1 MAPVRVAIT
10 GSSGMIGTALRASL
24 SAAGH
29 EVLRLVRRPA
39 ESSDEASWDP
49 AAGRLDPTCLEG
61 VEAVVNLAGAN
72 VGRQRWTR
80 AYKRTLGDSRLGAT
94 RTLVGAMAETADRPR
109 VLVSMSAAGI
119 YGLAHGSEV
128 LDEDEPPG
136 DGFLADMCRDWEAAA
151 APAEQAG
158 IAVCHPRAHMIMT
171 RRGGALAR
179 MLPWFRKGLGGP
191 LAGGRQYWSSVSL
204 DDVVRALQFLIETPG
219 CVGPYNVAAP
229 EPVTNAEFVRV
240 LARQLGRPTLLPV
253 PEFALRI
260 RYGEFADDILV
271 SLRVVPARL
280 LEAGFEFEHP
290 DAPAIIAAALR

>member
-1 MAPVRVAIT
+1 
-10 GSSGMIGTALRASL
+10 MIGTALRAAL
-24 SAAGH
+24 SADGH
-29 EVLRLVRRPA
+29 EVLRLVRRPPQ
-39 ESSDEASWDP
+39 SSDQVRWDP
-49 AAGRLDPTCLEG
+49 AAGRLDPAHLEG

-72 VGRQRWTR
+72 VGGQRWTK
-80 AYKRTLGDSRLGAT
+80 AYKRTLRDSRLGAT
-94 RTLVGAMAETADRPR
+94 RTLATALAQTADRPR

-119 YGLAHGSEV
+119 YGLAHGSEI

-136 DGFLADMCRDWEAAA
+136 DGFLADMCQDWEAAA
-151 APAEQAG
+151 VPAEAAG
-158 IAVCHPRAHMIMT
+158 IAVCHPRPHMIMT
-171 RRGGALAR
+171 RNGGALAR

-204 DDVVRALQFLIETPG
+204 RDVVRALQFLIETPG
-219 CVGPYNVAAP
+219 CTGPYNVAAP

-271 SLRVVPARL
+271 SLRLVAARL
-280 LEAGFEFEHP
+280 GAAGFEFEHP
-290 DAPAIIAAALR
+290 DTPAIIAAALR

>member
-1 MAPVRVAIT
+1 
-10 GSSGMIGTALRASL
+10 L
-24 SAAGH
+24 
-29 EVLRLVRRPA
+29 
-39 ESSDEASWDP
+39 DP
-49 AAGRLDPTCLEG
+49 AHLEG

-72 VGRQRWTR
+72 VGGQRWTK
-80 AYKRTLGDSRLGAT
+80 AYKRTLRDSRLGAT
-94 RTLVGAMAETADRPR
+94 RTLATALAQTADRPR

-119 YGLAHGSEV
+119 YGLAHGSEI

-136 DGFLADMCRDWEAAA
+136 DGFLADMCQDWEAAA
-151 APAEQAG
+151 VPAEAAG
-158 IAVCHPRAHMIMT
+158 IAVCHPRPHMIMT
-171 RRGGALAR
+171 RNGGALAR

-204 DDVVRALQFLIETPG
+204 HDLVRALQFLIETPG
-219 CVGPYNVAAP
+219 CTGPYNVAAP

-271 SLRVVPARL
+271 SLRLVAARL
-280 LEAGFEFEHP
+280 GAAGFEFEHP
-290 DAPAIIAAALR
+290 DTPAIIAAALR

>member
-1 MAPVRVAIT
+1 
-10 GSSGMIGTALRASL
+10 MIGTALRASL
-24 SAAGH
+24 SADGH

-39 ESSDEASWDP
+39 ESSDEVGWNP
-49 AAGRLDPTCLEG
+49 AAGRLDHAHLEG

-72 VGRQRWTR
+72 VGGQRWTK
-80 AYKRTLGDSRLGAT
+80 AYKRTLRDSRLGAT
-94 RTLVGAMAETADRPR
+94 RTLATALAQTVDRPR

-119 YGLAHGSEV
+119 YGLSHGSEII
-128 LDEDEPPG
+128 DEDEPPG
-136 DGFLADMCRDWEAAA
+136 DGFLADMCRAWEAAA
-151 APAEQAG
+151 APAEMAG

-171 RRGGALAR
+171 RNGGALAR

-204 DDVVRALQFLIETPG
+204 HDVVRALRFLIETPG
-219 CVGPYNVAAP
+219 CTGPYNVAAP
-229 EPVTNAEFVRV
+229 EPITNAEFVRV

-271 SLRVVPARL
+271 SLRLVSARL
-280 LEAGFEFEHP
+280 GDAGFEFEHP

>member
-1 MAPVRVAIT
+1 MRIAIT
-10 GSSGMIGTALRASL
+10 GSSGMIGTALRAAL
-24 SAAGH
+24 SADGH
-29 EVLRLVRRPA
+29 EVLRLVRRPPQ
-39 ESSDEASWDP
+39 SSDEVRWDP
-49 AAGRLDPTCLEG
+49 AAGRLDPAHLEG

-72 VGRQRWTR
+72 VGGQRWTK
-80 AYKRTLGDSRLGAT
+80 AYKRTLRDSRLGAT
-94 RTLVGAMAETADRPR
+94 RTLATALAQTADRPR

-119 YGLAHGSEV
+119 YGLAHGSEI

-136 DGFLADMCRDWEAAA
+136 DGFLADMCQDWEAAA
-151 APAEQAG
+151 VPAEAAG
-158 IAVCHPRAHMIMT
+158 IAVCHPRPHMIMT
-171 RRGGALAR
+171 RNGGALAR

-204 DDVVRALQFLIETPG
+204 RDVVRALQFLIETPG
-219 CVGPYNVAAP
+219 CTGPYNVAAP

-271 SLRVVPARL
+271 SLRLVAARL
-280 LEAGFEFEHP
+280 GAAGFEFEHP
-290 DAPAIIAAALR
+290 DTPAIIAAALR

>member
-1 MAPVRVAIT
+1 VRIAIT
-10 GSSGMIGTALRASL
+10 GSSGMIGTALRAAL
-24 SAAGH
+24 SADGH
-29 EVLRLVRRPA
+29 EVLRLVRRPPQ
-39 ESSDEASWDP
+39 SSDEVRWDP
-49 AAGRLDPTCLEG
+49 AAGRLDPTHIEG

-72 VGRQRWTR
+72 VGGQRWTK
-80 AYKRTLGDSRLGAT
+80 AYKRTLRDSRLDAT
-94 RTLVGAMAETADRPR
+94 RTLATALAQTADRPR

-119 YGLAHGSEV
+119 YGLAHGSEI

-136 DGFLADMCRDWEAAA
+136 DGFLADMCQDWEAAA
-151 APAEQAG
+151 VPAEAAG
-158 IAVCHPRAHMIMT
+158 IAVCHPRPHMIMT
-171 RRGGALAR
+171 RNGGALAR

-204 DDVVRALQFLIETPG
+204 HDLVRALQFLIETPG
-219 CVGPYNVAAP
+219 CTGPYNVAAP

-271 SLRVVPARL
+271 SLRLVAARL
-280 LEAGFEFEHP
+280 GAAGFEFEHP
-290 DAPAIIAAALR
+290 DTPAIIAAALR